1 MSSPTSRRFRVW
13 YVLLVGVVVV
23 AWAILDRAIGAG
35 NNAIVMALV
44 FAGLVYVVAA
54 GLVAII
60 RLVRER

>member
-13 YVLLVGVVVV
+13 YVLLIGVLVV
-23 AWAILDRAIGAG
+23 AWALLDRAIGAG

-60 RLVRER
+60 RVLRER

>member
-13 YVLLVGVVVV
+13 YVLLIGVVLV
-23 AWAILDRAIGAG
+23 AWALLDRAIGAG
-35 NNAIVMALV
+35 NEAIVMALV

-60 RLVRER
+60 RVLRER

>member
-13 YVLLVGVVVV
+13 YVLLIGVIVV
-23 AWAILDRAIGAG
+23 AWALLDRAIGAG

-60 RLVRER
+60 RVLRER

>member
-13 YVLLVGVVVV
+13 DVLLVGVVVA
-23 AWAILDRAIGAG
+23 AWALLDRAIGAG
-35 NNAIVMALV
+35 SNAIVMALV

-60 RLVRER
+60 RVLRER

>member
-13 YVLLVGVVVV
+13 YVLLIGVVLV
-23 AWAILDRAIGAG
+23 AWALLDRAIGTG
-35 NNAIVMALV
+35 GNAIVMALV

-60 RLVRER
+60 RVLRER

>member
-13 YVLLVGVVVV
+13 YVLLIGVVLV
-23 AWAILDRAIGAG
+23 AWALLDRAIGAG

-60 RLVRER
+60 RVLRER

>member
-13 YVLLVGVVVV
+13 YVLLIGVVVV
-23 AWAILDRAIGAG
+23 AWALLDRAIGAG

-60 RLVRER
+60 RVLRER

>member
-13 YVLLVGVVVV
+13 YVLLIGVVVV
-23 AWAILDRAIGAG
+23 AWALLERAIGAG
-35 NNAIVMALV
+35 NNAIVMALG

-60 RLVRER
+60 RVLRER

>member
-13 YVLLVGVVVV
+13 YVLLIGVVVV
-23 AWAILDRAIGAG
+23 AWMSLDRAIGTG

-44 FAGLVYVVAA
+44 FAGLVYVVAT

-60 RLVRER
+60 RILRER

>member
-23 AWAILDRAIGAG
+23 AWILLDRAIGAG

-60 RLVRER
+60 RVLRQR

>member
-1 MSSPTSRRFRVW
+1 MSSPTSRRFRIW
-13 YVLLVGVVVV
+13 YVLLVGVVLV
-23 AWAILDRAIGAG
+23 AWALLGQAIGTR

-60 RLVRER
+60 RLLRER